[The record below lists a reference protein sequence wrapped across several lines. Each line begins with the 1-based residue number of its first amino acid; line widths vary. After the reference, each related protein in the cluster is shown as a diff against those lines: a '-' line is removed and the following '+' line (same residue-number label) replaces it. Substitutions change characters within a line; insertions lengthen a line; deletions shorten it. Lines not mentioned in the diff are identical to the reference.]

1 MNEEQIFS
9 KKFLALDYNII
20 SEEISKSG
28 FFCCENAL
36 TSNFLNSINK
46 DIRNILSYENM
57 LEECYKIKHIK

>member
-1 MNEEQIFS
+1 MNEEQIFN
-9 KKFLALDYNII
+9 KKFLTLDHNII
-20 SEEISKSG
+20 SKEINKNG

-57 LEECYKIKHIK
+57 LEECYKIAKTK